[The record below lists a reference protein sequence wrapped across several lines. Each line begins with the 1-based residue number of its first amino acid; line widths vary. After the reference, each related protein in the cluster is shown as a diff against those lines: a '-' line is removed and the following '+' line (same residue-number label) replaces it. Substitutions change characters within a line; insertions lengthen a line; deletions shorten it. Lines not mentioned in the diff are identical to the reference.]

1 MSGIHD
7 HYNAQINTASMLLD
21 AIAQQLDLMPDT
33 SKGDH
38 VGHAHLGK
46 MIELSLT
53 LSRASHDMHKFLDF
67 IRRGEKDEYSRFSRC
82 SRRAGGVGVVGDT
95 SP

>member
-1 MSGIHD
+1 MTIHD

-21 AIAQQLDLMPDT
+21 AIAQQLDLMPDP
-33 SKGDH
+33 SQGDH

-53 LSRASHDMHKFLDF
+53 LSRASHDLHKFLDF
-67 IRRGEKDEYSRFSRC
+67 IRRDGKDES
-82 SRRAGGVGVVGDT
+82 
-95 SP
+95 

>member
-1 MSGIHD
+1 VSGIHD

-38 VGHAHLGK
+38 VGHAHLSR
-46 MIELSLT
+46 MLELSLT
-53 LSRASHDMHKFLDF
+53 LSRASHDVHKFLDF
-67 IRRGEKDEYSRFSRC
+67 IRRGEKDEGNRN
-82 SRRAGGVGVVGDT
+82 
-95 SP
+95 PE

>member
-33 SKGDH
+33 AKGDH

-53 LSRASHDMHKFLDF
+53 LSRASHDLHKFLDF
-67 IRRGEKDEYSRFSRC
+67 IRRGEKDE
-82 SRRAGGVGVVGDT
+82 
-95 SP
+95 

>member
-1 MSGIHD
+1 LSIHD
-7 HYNAQINTASMLLD
+7 HYNNQINTASMLLD
-21 AIAQQLDLMPDT
+21 AIGQQLDLMPDP

-53 LSRASHDMHKFLDF
+53 LSRASHEVHKFLDF
-67 IRRGEKDEYSRFSRC
+67 IRRVEKDESNR
-82 SRRAGGVGVVGDT
+82 
-95 SP
+95 SPE

>member
-7 HYNAQINTASMLLD
+7 HYNNQINTASMLLD
-21 AIAQQLDLMPDT
+21 AIAQQLDLMPDP

-46 MIELSLT
+46 MLELSLT
-53 LSRASHDMHKFLDF
+53 LSRASHDVHKFLDF
-67 IRRGEKDEYSRFSRC
+67 IRRGEKDE
-82 SRRAGGVGVVGDT
+82 
-95 SP
+95 

>member
-7 HYNAQINTASMLLD
+7 HYNNQINTASMLLD

-53 LSRASHDMHKFLDF
+53 LSRASHDLHKFLDF
-67 IRRGEKDEYSRFSRC
+67 IRRGEKDE
-82 SRRAGGVGVVGDT
+82 
-95 SP
+95 

>member
-1 MSGIHD
+1 MSHMHD

-33 SKGDH
+33 AKGDH

-53 LSRASHDMHKFLDF
+53 LSKASHELHKFIDF
-67 IRRGEKDEYSRFSRC
+67 IRRDGKDE
-82 SRRAGGVGVVGDT
+82 
-95 SP
+95 